1 MNIQKNQKEIEQYA
15 GTYYTQGSRE
25 GMHGVV
31 SGGQAN
37 YGTQS
42 GSSVHKA
49 GSRGYSVDFSGGFIG
64 NQAYENQGKTIEDV
78 MTEAS
83 ASNAALQKDYMTIMS
98 HTMSDE
104 DFAKM
109 SEEGYH
115 PGKMEPGEMV
125 TIVDEIK
132 AELAEAG
139 VIVVGYNDD
148 IDSEVLKEITG
159 SEVRAQAILDAF
171 RQYDIPVTE
180 KNVEEAAAAMD
191 LAEKLSQDTE
201 GMKKYLLENHLP
213 PTIENLYRAA
223 YSGSNDAGVQGRGYF
238 EEATV
243 GYYGLKA
250 EQVDIDALKD
260 SLAKV
265 IEESGYEVNEETLK
279 DAAWIVENGIPL
291 TKETLAQMEKINEV
305 TLPITEEQAAMAAA
319 RALQDGKTAKEADL
333 SSEESLLERAVRVQ
347 EEALSVT
354 EEAIDKV
361 IEDGEELNLRN
372 LAAAE
377 RELQNAALP
386 EGQGVSGESGR
397 QENIGRSGQSEESGN
412 SGHQNNPGSS
422 EQAVIA
428 RRQMEEV
435 RLLMS
440 VQVNYRMLKQGIS
453 IDTTELSSLVEDLKK
468 AEREIFDILLGRSE
482 RQEDKKAAGADSI
495 NVSAAEDISGLFKD
509 TLGKVRAI
517 PGMPAS
523 ILGELLK
530 VNETEFSRRVTI
542 DAVYETGLAR
552 QNAYAAAEEK
562 YEPLMTAPRA
572 DYGDS
577 MKKAFGNVDD
587 LLKEM
592 DLEVTESNRRAVRI
606 LGYNTMELSEENIQA
621 VKEAYSTVSRVIGK
635 MTPAAVL
642 DLIREGSNPLNM
654 SMEELENRLA
664 SRDSSPMEEAEKY
677 SRYLYRLEQNH
688 EISQG
693 EKESYIGI
701 YRMLHQIEKRD
712 GAAVGSLI
720 HQGAE
725 INFKNLL
732 TAVRNHN
739 RTGMDYSIDDDFGA
753 LNGALTDEG
762 YRNSITKAIETAYN
776 GRGQDQQQK
785 EMQDQ
790 MQIQEQELSEA
801 DEKKAAYY
809 RKLAGDIKENLLP
822 QDVSAIINGED
833 ISLEQLYDRQQAEAV
848 DRSETAYQ
856 GEQTVIRQMEMAYLK
871 EQAAEIRM
879 AAEVSE
885 EAVTMLTSYDMPAT
899 PDYLTAADRS
909 LQDRGSMVRQVKQQA
924 EYLDEKEEQ
933 RGVPVENGGLT
944 GLLEDAI
951 EDIKEHFT
959 DSVSAKEAY
968 EHLADRMEE
977 ILTVSSEEQDSRIQ
991 LKEISLAWKQI
1002 SVARNLSR
1010 EENYEIPMEIGD
1022 QLTSVNVCF
1031 RHNSR
1036 LEENVTITMDTEEF
1050 GKVSA
1055 FFEGEEISGYIV
1067 CEKQAGIEWLKSR
1080 QDAFTEEMQA
1090 KGMTVSEIKFIQSD
1104 RLDINNFARE
1114 ADENNRTRMSSA
1126 KLYETAKTFMQSFMK
1141 A

>member
-15 GTYYTQGSRE
+15 GTYHTQGAY
-25 GMHGVV
+25 GAMPGAQ
-31 SGGQAN
+31 GGHS
-37 YGTQS
+37 TQN
-42 GSSVHKA
+42 GNSVHKA

-83 ASNAALQKDYMTIMS
+83 ASNAALQKDYMTVMS

-115 PGKMEPGEMV
+115 PGKMEPREMV

-139 VIVVGYNDD
+139 VVVVGYNDD

-180 KNVEEAAAAMD
+180 KNVEEAVAAMD

-201 GMKKYLLENHLP
+201 GMKKYLLENNLP

-223 YSGSNDAGVQGRGYF
+223 YSGASDAGVQGRGYF
-238 EEATV
+238 AEATG

-250 EQVDIDALKD
+250 EQVDIDTLKD

-279 DAAWIVENGIPL
+279 DAAWMVENGIPL
-291 TKETLAQMEKINEV
+291 TKETLAQMEMINEV
-305 TLPITEEQAAMAAA
+305 TLPMTEEQAAMAVA
-319 RALQDGKTAKEADL
+319 RALQDGKAAKDADL
-333 SSEESLLERAVRVQ
+333 SSEESLLEQAVRVQ
-347 EEALSVT
+347 EEALSIT

-361 IEDGEELNLRN
+361 IEDEEELNLRN

-377 RELQNAALP
+377 RELQNANLP
-386 EGQGVSGESGR
+386 GQ
-397 QENIGRSGQSEESGN
+397 QS
-412 SGHQNNPGSS
+412 NPGSA
-422 EQAVIA
+422 EQAIIA

-440 VQVNYRMLKQGIS
+440 VQVNYHMLKQGIS

-468 AEREIFDILLGRSE
+468 AEKEIFDILLGRSG
-482 RQEDKKAAGADSI
+482 RVEDIKASESGGAT
-495 NVSAAEDISGLFKD
+495 VEDISALFKD

-542 DAVYETGLAR
+542 DSVYETGLAR
-552 QNAYAAAEEK
+552 QSAYAAAEEK

-577 MKKAFGNVDD
+577 IKKAFGNVDD

-592 DLEVTESNRRAVRI
+592 DLETTESNRRAVRI
-606 LGYNTMELSEENIQA
+606 LGYNTMELSEENIQS

-654 SMEELENRLA
+654 SMEELESRL
-664 SRDSSPMEEAEKY
+664 SDRDSSPMDEAEKY

-688 EISQG
+688 EISQE

-739 RTGMDYSIDDDFGA
+739 RTGIDYSIDDDFGA
-753 LNGALTDEG
+753 LSGALTDEG

-776 GRGQDQQQK
+776 GQGQDQQQK
-785 EMQDQ
+785 EMQEQKQ
-790 MQIQEQELSEA
+790 MQEQELSEA

-809 RKLAGDIKENLLP
+809 QKLAGDIKENLMP
-822 QDVSAIINGED
+822 EDISAIIGGED
-833 ISLEQLYDRQQAEAV
+833 ISLEQLYDRQQAAATGQ
-848 DRSETAYQ
+848 ETTNQ
-856 GEQTVIRQMEMAYLK
+856 REQTEYLK
-871 EQAAEIRM
+871 EQAAEIRR

-885 EAVTMLTSYDMPAT
+885 QAVTMITSYDMPAT
-899 PDYLTAADRS
+899 LDYLTAADKT
-909 LQDRGSMVRQVKQQA
+909 LHDRGSMVRQVKQQA
-924 EYLDEKEEQ
+924 EELDEKEEQ
-933 RGVPVENGGLT
+933 RGVPAENGGLT
-944 GLLEDAI
+944 GLLENAMN
-951 EDIKEHFT
+951 EVQERFT

-968 EHLADRMEE
+968 EHMADRMEE

-991 LKEISLAWKQI
+991 LREINMAWKQI

-1022 QLTSVNVCF
+1022 KLTSVNVCF

-1050 GKVSA
+1050 GKISA

-1067 CEKQAGIEWLKSR
+1067 CEKQAGIEWLKDR
-1080 QDAFTEEMQA
+1080 QDAFTEEMQT
-1090 KGMTVSEIKFIQSD
+1090 KGITVSEIKFIQSD

-1126 KLYETAKTFMQSFMK
+1126 KLYETAKAFMQSFMK

>member
-15 GTYYTQGSRE
+15 GTYHTQGAYGAMPSVQ
-25 GMHGVV
+25 GGHGAQN
-31 SGGQAN
+31 GN
-37 YGTQS
+37 
-42 GSSVHKA
+42 SVHKA
-49 GSRGYSVDFSGGFIG
+49 GSRGYSVDFSGGVIG

-83 ASNAALQKDYMTIMS
+83 ASNAALQKDYMTVMS

-139 VIVVGYNDD
+139 VVVVGYNDD
-148 IDSEVLKEITG
+148 IDSETLKEITG
-159 SEVRAQAILDAF
+159 SEMRAQAILDAF

-180 KNVEEAAAAMD
+180 KNVEEAMAAMD

-201 GMKKYLLENHLP
+201 GMKKYLLENNLP

-238 EEATV
+238 EEATG

-279 DAAWIVENGIPL
+279 DAAWMVENGIPL
-291 TKETLAQMEKINEV
+291 TKETLAEMERIGEV
-305 TLPITEEQAAMAAA
+305 TLPITEEQAALAIA
-319 RALQDGKTAKEADL
+319 RALQDGKAANDADL
-333 SSEESLLERAVRVQ
+333 SSEESLLEQAVRVQ
-347 EEALSVT
+347 EEALSIT
-354 EEAIDKV
+354 DEAIDKV

-377 RELQNAALP
+377 REVQNANL
-386 EGQGVSGESGR
+386 
-397 QENIGRSGQSEESGN
+397 SGQ
-412 SGHQNNPGSS
+412 QNDHGSS
-422 EQAVIA
+422 EQAIIA

-440 VQVNYRMLKQGIS
+440 VQVNYHMLKQGIS

-468 AEREIFDILLGRSE
+468 AEKEIFDILLGRSG
-482 RQEDKKAAGADSI
+482 RMEDIKASEPG
-495 NVSAAEDISGLFKD
+495 VSAAEDISGLFKD

-592 DLEVTESNRRAVRI
+592 DLETTESNRRAVRI
-606 LGYNTMELSEENIQA
+606 LGYNSMELSEENIQA

-642 DLIREGSNPLNM
+642 DLIRDGSNPLNM
-654 SMEELENRLA
+654 SMEELESRLA
-664 SRDSSPMEEAEKY
+664 EREGSPMDETEKY

-688 EISQG
+688 EISQE
-693 EKESYIGI
+693 EKESYVGI

-739 RTGMDYSIDDDFGA
+739 RAGMDYSIDDDFGA
-753 LNGALTDEG
+753 LSGALTDEG

-776 GRGQDQQQK
+776 GQGQDQQQK
-785 EMQDQ
+785 DMQDRMQTQ
-790 MQIQEQELSEA
+790 MQEQKLSET

-809 RKLAGDIKENLLP
+809 QKLAGDIKENLMP
-822 QDVSAIINGED
+822 EDVSAIINGED
-833 ISLEQLYDRQQAEAV
+833 ISLEQLYDRQQAEALE
-848 DRSETAYQ
+848 RAESEA
-856 GEQTVIRQMEMAYLK
+856 GYLK

-879 AAEVSE
+879 TADVSE
-885 EAVTMLTSYDMPAT
+885 QAVTMLTSYDMPVT
-899 PDYLTAADRS
+899 LDYLTAADKT
-909 LQDRGSMVRQVKQQA
+909 LHDRGSMVRQVKQRA
-924 EYLDEKEEQ
+924 EDLDEREEQ
-933 RGVPVENGGLT
+933 RGVPEENGGLT
-944 GLLEDAI
+944 GLLENAMN
-951 EDIKEHFT
+951 EVQERFT

-991 LKEISLAWKQI
+991 LKEINMAWKQI

-1022 QLTSVNVCF
+1022 KLTSVNVCF

-1050 GKVSA
+1050 GKISA
-1055 FFEGEEISGYIV
+1055 FFEGEEVSGYIV
-1067 CEKQAGIEWLKSR
+1067 CEKQAGIEWLKGR